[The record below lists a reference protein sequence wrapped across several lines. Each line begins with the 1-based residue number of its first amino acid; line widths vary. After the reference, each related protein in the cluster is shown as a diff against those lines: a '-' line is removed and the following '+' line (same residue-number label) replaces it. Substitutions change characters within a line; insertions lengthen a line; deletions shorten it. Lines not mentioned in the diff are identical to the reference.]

1 MDNDVIQQMDYWVG
15 ERGMSGPRLFTT
27 GSTMGQAAWPDD
39 PETKPA
45 WADMTEQRIPVC
57 DRIAWGS
64 HYPANEGTL
73 GSLVSLLEEA
83 AVGLGSAHV
92 DNIYSG
98 TALRL
103 YPKLA

>member
-27 GSTMGQAAWPDD
+27 GSTMGQAAWLDD
-39 PETKPA
+39 PKTKPA
-45 WADMTEQRIPVC
+45 WAYMTEQRIPVC

-73 GSLVSLLEEA
+73 GSLVSLSRRRPSASA
-83 AVGLGSAHV
+83 AHTWTTSTVA
-92 DNIYSG
+92 
-98 TALRL
+98 
-103 YPKLA
+103 PP